1 MAYKLCPNCQ
11 QISYSAGC
19 KLTWYCPTCGK
30 DISFIP
36 ARNRM
41 PDRKVLAHLSLVEG
55 EKR

>member
-19 KLTWYCPTCGK
+19 KPTWYCPTCGK

-41 PDRKVLAHLSLVEG
+41 PDRRALAHLSLVEG